1 LDQQQDGGSGVG
13 SADAE
18 LVEAPVDPEGDLAVG
33 VDAVA
38 PDAVAPDAVVGVV
51 VAACFGGGFGM
62 GAQPLL
68 QRLME
73 PLDLATGGGLWVSSP
88 SRVR

>member
-1 LDQQQDGGSGVG
+1 LDQQQDGGSDVG
-13 SADAE
+13 SADADV
-18 LVEAPVDPEGDLAVG
+18 VEAAVDPEGDLAVG

-38 PDAVAPDAVVGVV
+38 PDAVVGVV
-51 VAACFGGGFGM
+51 VAACCGGGFGV

-73 PLDLATGGGLWVSSP
+73 PLDLATGGGLWVTSP